1 MLTGVHVFTT
11 FTSLQRYWLGLVS
24 CMAQLV
30 EYRMMHALLSGVF
43 SVAGLS
49 TAVSDK
55 NNNNNHIDSHLT
67 TVGSS
72 ILIEF
77 TAK

>member
-1 MLTGVHVFTT
+1 MTGVHVFTT

-43 SVAGLS
+43 SVEELS
-49 TAVSDK
+49 TAVSD
-55 NNNNNHIDSHLT
+55 NNNNDIDSHLM

-72 ILIEF
+72 IIFDL

>member
-1 MLTGVHVFTT
+1 METGVHVFTT

-43 SVAGLS
+43 SVEELS
-49 TAVSDK
+49 TAVSD
-55 NNNNNHIDSHLT
+55 NNNNDIDSHLMT
-67 TVGSS
+67 IGSS
-72 ILIEF
+72 IMSRS